1 MFCPHCSKEVSEDQT
16 FCQHCGLRIAEVAA
30 APVAGMHEKTPWED
44 REQQGFFGGLFKTL
58 KQVLFSPG
66 DFFKKMPVT
75 GGLTDPLLYGLIL
88 GMIGTLF
95 SYFWQITLHGV
106 MQNFMTPQML
116 AASEYSVLQGASLA
130 LLAVFTPFLIILWL
144 FILAGMLHLCLLM
157 VQGARSGFEATF
169 RVVAYSESPYLF
181 LVLPFCG
188 GLLAWIWSLVI
199 IIIGFQHAHETTSGK
214 AAFAVILPLLVC
226 CGLVFAI
233 AAVFMGAMVA
243 SFGSFGSMM
252 NP

>member
-1 MFCPHCSKEVSEDQT
+1 MFCPHCGKEVSEDQT
-16 FCQHCGLRIAEVAA
+16 FCQHCGLRIAEAVP
-30 APVAGMHEKTPWED
+30 APLAEMREKTPWED

-88 GMIGTLF
+88 GMTGALF

-106 MQNFMTPQML
+106 MRNFMTPQML
-116 AASEYSVLQGASLA
+116 AVSEYSPFQGVGLA
-130 LLAVFTPFLIILWL
+130 LLAVCIPFLIILWL

-157 VQGARSGFEATF
+157 VQGAKSGFEATF
-169 RVVAYSESPYLF
+169 RVVAYGESPYLF

-199 IIIGFQHAHETTSGK
+199 ILIGLQRAHETTGGK
-214 AAFAVILPLLVC
+214 AAFAVFLPLLLC
-226 CGLVFAI
+226 CGLVI
-233 AAVFMGAMVA
+233 AMAVVFMGAMA
-243 SFGSFGSMM
+243 ASFGSMM
-252 NP
+252 TP